1 MLHMSSNN
9 QQVIPML
16 AYEDGLAAITW
27 LCRTFGFAE
36 KTKMLDDN
44 GRLAH
49 GEIALGDNIIM
60 LASPTADYQ
69 SPKHHG
75 QLCEVT
81 AKWRQV
87 PYIFNGVLVYV
98 ENIRAH
104 FQTAKDNGAV
114 ILSNIEEG
122 GPGARYRVED
132 LEGHRW
138 MFMERN
144 ENSK

>member
-1 MLHMSSNN
+1 MSSNN

-16 AYEDGLAAITW
+16 AYEDGVEAMNW
-27 LCRTFGFAE
+27 LCKTFGFLE

-49 GEIALGDNIIM
+49 GEIAMGKSIIM
-60 LASPTADYQ
+60 VASPSPDYQ
-69 SPKHHG
+69 SPAHHSEM
-75 QLCEVT
+75 CESM
-81 AKWRQV
+81 ARWREV

-98 ENIRAH
+98 DDVKKH

-114 ILSNIEEG
+114 ILSDVEEG
-122 GPGARYRVED
+122 GPGSRYRVED

-138 MFMERN
+138 MFMERG
-144 ENSK
+144 